1 MPDNDERD
9 PLESWLSHEVRP
21 LPPPPGTFELIT
33 RRARRRKLRRLTVT
47 VGSAAAVAAAV
58 AIAVPAVGALHLTQP
73 AATGAPVA
81 NPASPSMSGGEQSVG
96 AATRLTPA
104 PSSPGASSGAITP
117 PSGPVPADFA
127 PVSVTFDSI
136 HTGWVIGQ
144 AGTPG
149 HCATK
154 YCTSIARTNDA
165 GSNWVGIP
173 APLTGA
179 ADGSAGV
186 SGIRFLDGVN
196 GWAFGPELWATHN
209 AGRSWQQ
216 VSTSGQRVTDLET
229 AGDRAYAL
237 FALCSGTSAA
247 GFAAD
252 CTSYTLMTT
261 SAGNDNWTP
270 VGGTTNGLTVGG
282 GSTSAVIALTGS
294 DGYLLAPD
302 GTLYSGALGSP
313 WQRVGT
319 APCQP
324 GPAQANGLPASALLA
339 LMGSTRLAL
348 ACEGLAP
355 GSPPKVYTSGDS
367 GANWTQLANDWGSTH
382 PDTSAMTSLT
392 ATLNGTLV
400 LAAAN
405 GTYVLP
411 VGAVGAQPT
420 PELGSPSAQQP
431 SASSSSASQA
441 PAWQAAQGGPA
452 GGFGYVGMTTD
463 TQGVALPVDAGLHEI
478 WMTFDGGLTW
488 AAYPIS

>member
-33 RRARRRKLRRLTVT
+33 RRARRRKLRRLAVT
-47 VGSAAAVAAAV
+47 LGSAAAVAAAV
-58 AIAVPAVGALHLTQP
+58 VIAVPGVGALRLIQP
-73 AATGAPVA
+73 SATGRTVA
-81 NPASPSMSGGEQSVG
+81 NGLRPTVSSSQQANGTG
-96 AATRLTPA
+96 TPA
-104 PSSPGASSGAITP
+104 TPSPSSPSAGGGAIGP
-117 PSGPVPADFA
+117 PSGPVPGNFA
-127 PVSVTFDSI
+127 PVSVTFDSTD
-136 HTGWVIGQ
+136 TGWVIGQ

-149 HCATK
+149 KCATK

-165 GSNWVGIP
+165 GRNWAGIP
-173 APLTGA
+173 APTTGA

-186 SGIRFLDGVN
+186 SGIRFLDGVS

-209 AGRSWQQ
+209 SGRSWKP
-216 VSTSGQRVTDLET
+216 VSTGGQRVTDLET

-247 GFAAD
+247 DFAAG

-261 SAGNDNWTP
+261 SAGSDNWTP
-270 VGGTTNGLTVGG
+270 VGGATNGLTVGG

-324 GPAQANGLPASALLA
+324 GPAQADGQPSHALLA
-339 LMGSTRLAL
+339 LSGSTQLAL
-348 ACEGLAP
+348 ACTGA
-355 GSPPKVYTSGDS
+355 GGVQVYTSSDS
-367 GANWTQLANDWGSTH
+367 GATWGQQAAPAVSGTV
-382 PDTSAMTSLT
+382 TSLA
-392 ATLNGTLV
+392 ATPSGSLV
-400 LAAAN
+400 LA
-405 GTYVLP
+405 GTGDMQVLP
-411 VGAVGAQPT
+411 ADAGGVQPT
-420 PELGSPSAQQP
+420 PGAGSPSAQQP
-431 SASSSSASQA
+431 SASSSSSAASQG
-441 PAWQAAQGGPA
+441 PAWQAARGTPA

-463 TQGVALPVDAGLHEI
+463 TQGVALPANAGLHEI
-478 WMTFDGGLTW
+478 LMTFDGGLSWT
-488 AAYPIS
+488 AYPIS

>member
-9 PLESWLSHEVRP
+9 PLEGWLSHEVRP

-33 RRARRRKLRRLTVT
+33 RRARRRKLRRLAVT
-47 VGSAAAVAAAV
+47 VGSATAVVAAV
-58 AIAVPAVGALHLTQP
+58 AIAVPAVGALHLIQP
-73 AATGAPVA
+73 SATSAPVA
-81 NPASPSMSGGEQSVG
+81 NGSSQSTSTG
-96 AATRLTPA
+96 QRSDDGTATRLTPP
-104 PSSPGASSGAITP
+104 PSSLNASSGAIIP
-117 PSGPVPADFA
+117 PSGPVPANFA
-127 PVSVTFDSI
+127 PGSVTFDST

-165 GSNWVGIP
+165 GRDWVGIP

-209 AGRSWQQ
+209 DGRNWQQ
-216 VSTSGQRVTDLET
+216 VNTSGQRVTDLET

-237 FALCSGTSAA
+237 FASCSGESAA

-270 VGGTTNGLTVGG
+270 VGGATNGLTAGG
-282 GSTSAVIALTGS
+282 GSTSAVFVLTGS
-294 DGYLLAPD
+294 EGYLLAPD

-324 GPAQANGLPASALLA
+324 GTPQANGLPAKAQLA
-339 LMGSTRLAL
+339 LVSATRLAL
-348 ACEGLAP
+348 ACSGLAP
-355 GSPPKVYTSGDS
+355 ASPPKVYTSDDS
-367 GANWTQLANDWGSTH
+367 GATWAQQSTDVWGSTR
-382 PDTSAMTSLT
+382 PGIMTSLT

-400 LAAAN
+400 LAATN
-405 GTYVLP
+405 GTYVFP
-411 VGAVGAQPT
+411 ADAGGVQPT
-420 PELGSPSAQQP
+420 PEPGSPNAQQ
-431 SASSSSASQA
+431 SSASQA
-441 PAWQAAQGGPA
+441 SVWQTAQGGPA
-452 GGFGYVGMTTD
+452 GGFGYVGMTTN
-463 TQGVALPVDAGLHEI
+463 TQGVALPTNAGLHEI

-488 AAYPIS
+488 TAYSVS